1 MYAVV
6 TGAAGFIGSHLAEA
20 LCGSGHRVL
29 GIDCFTDYYERSS
42 KRRNIEALESTTSF
56 SLSTADLRSGALE
69 TLLDGAD
76 VVFHLAGQPGV
87 RQSWSDGFADYC
99 SHNILATQ
107 LVLEAAVACRCP
119 RVVYASSSSVYGAA
133 PPQPSLETDLPRP
146 LSPYG
151 VTKLAAEHLCGLY
164 AENFALPTV
173 ALRYFTVFGPRQRPD
188 MAIGRIIDA
197 AIHGGTFT
205 LYGSGEQAR
214 DFTYVH
220 DVVAATLAAAA
231 ADIAP
236 GTVLNIAGG
245 VTTSMT
251 ELIDLVGELAG
262 RPVTVERSPA
272 QAGDVNR
279 TGGNTEAA
287 RFLLGWS
294 PVTSLH
300 EGLTEQ
306 LAWSRRA
313 VGPPHAPPRPADP
326 SAPGQSG
333 G

>member
-42 KRRNIEALESTTSF
+42 KRRNIEALESTRTF

-69 TLLDGAD
+69 PLFDGAD

-87 RQSWSDGFADYC
+87 RRSWSDGFADYC

-107 LVLEAAVACRCP
+107 LVLEAAMACQCP

-133 PPQPSLETDLPRP
+133 PSYPSSETDLPRP

-151 VTKLAAEHLCGLY
+151 VTKLAAENLCGLY
-164 AENFALPTV
+164 ATNFGLPTV

-197 AIHGGTFT
+197 AIHGETFA
-205 LYGSGEQAR
+205 LYGTGEQAR
-214 DFTYVH
+214 DFTYVQ
-220 DVVAATLAAAA
+220 DVVEATLAAAA
-231 ADIAP
+231 ADLAP

-251 ELIDLVGELAG
+251 ELIGLVGELAG
-262 RPVTVERSPA
+262 RPVAVEHSPA
-272 QAGDVNR
+272 QAGDVDR
-279 TGGNTEAA
+279 TGANTDAA
-287 RFLLGWS
+287 RLLLGWS
-294 PVTSLH
+294 PVTTLH

-306 LAWSRRA
+306 LAWSRRT
-313 VGPPHAPPRPADP
+313 VGPMDVSPRPANP
-326 SAPGQSG
+326 SVPDSARE
-333 G
+333 